1 MIRMASMRQVLLAAI
16 QEYISPNMKNVNMQL
31 KIVFTVKGREL
42 FKRYLKMVSKKIIK
56 LLLQISIKWVIFMVA
71 AR

>member
-31 KIVFTVKGREL
+31 KIVFRVKGREL
-42 FKRYLKMVSKKIIK
+42 FKGISKWCQKNNKVTIADIN
-56 LLLQISIKWVIFMVA
+56 
-71 AR
+71 